1 MVFDVAGALH
11 VLRVGGHALEFR
23 EDRLIGL
30 AHHVGEHVEP
40 AAVRHADDD
49 FLDAELAAAL
59 DDLFQRGNGR
69 FAAVEA
75 EALGARMFLVEELFE
90 NLGLDQAAQDRLL
103 ALGGEFGA
111 VFDRL
116 DPRLDPGF
124 LVRIL
129 DVHEFHADGAGIGR
143 LAAGD
148 DLAQRRG
155 VAEAEIVVDEDAPV
169 EVARREAVGLVVQF
183 RMVLAHL
190 DAERIELGQEM
201 AAHPV
206 AADQDERTDR
216 IPGRLADLGVRR
228 GRRRRTGRAD
238 ICPGRRRLAVAHD
251 PGRPGRPVRPGQV
264 GQRRLGAVIQIVEKI
279 PPVVGDRARIGE
291 ITLVQVDDE
300 GRVGPGEVGGRLE
313 VPRRLCHGSGLPAV
327 TVVGARPAPG
337 TLKH

>member
-11 VLRVGGHALEFR
+11 VLRVGGRALEFGKY
-23 EDRLIGL
+23 RLVGL

-49 FLDAELAAAL
+49 FLDAELPAAL
-59 DDLFQRGNGR
+59 DDLFQRRDGR
-69 FAAVEA
+69 FAAVQA
-75 EALGARMFLVEELFE
+75 EALGARMLLVEEFFE
-90 NLGLDQAAQDRLL
+90 YLGLDQAAQDRLL

-116 DPRLDPGF
+116 DPGLDPRL

-155 VAEAEIVVDEDAPV
+155 VAEAEIVVDIDAPV
-169 EVARREAVGLVVQF
+169 EVTRREAVGFVVQL
-183 RMVLAHL
+183 RVVLAHL
-190 DAERIELGQEM
+190 DAQRIEVGQQM

-206 AADQDERTDR
+206 AADQDQRADR

-228 GRRRRTGRAD
+228 GRRRRAGRATM
-238 ICPGRRRLAVAHD
+238 PVGRSISVAHD
-251 PGRPGRPVRPGQV
+251 AGRPGRPVRPGQV
-264 GQRRLGAVIQIVEKI
+264 GQRRLGAVVQIVEEI

-291 ITLVQVDDE
+291 IAFVQVDDE

-313 VPRRLCHGSGLPAV
+313 VSRRLCHGSGLLAV
-327 TVVGARPAPG
+327 GLDSARPAPG
-337 TLKH
+337 TLEH